1 MIKNIECPN
10 CGSTEICRGQFVIDE
25 YPAYLKC
32 KCFKC
37 DTHFRELYGLTHLRT
52 EIHTEDALPSPMALA
67 PVSNACSPVDPLD
80 PEGKTADIQRE
91 IEENFSEIFELPA
104 IRAWHKLKKLFTRY
118 NIHMNISA
126 EYSRGDCS
134 LDDEQ
139 VGIVWNMNVDGVY
152 YSIGDYD
159 ADDEPA
165 EYYTITADMCTPEYI
180 QEKKSDLAEPPAPII
195 LKILKALHNILQGE
209 DQISFSYTNIYVHN
223 VPMIGLPH
231 GLDKSSF
238 EGECPL
244 KPKKKVQLNER
255 T

>member
-1 MIKNIECPN
+1 MIKNVECPN

-37 DTHFRELYGLTHLRT
+37 ATHFRELYGLTHLRT
-52 EIHTEDALPSPMALA
+52 EIHPEDALPSPSALA
-67 PVSNACSPVDPLD
+67 PVSNACVPVNTINPV
-80 PEGKTADIQRE
+80 EEVANMRKGIQGS
-91 IEENFSEIFELPA
+91 FSEIFEAPA

-118 NIHMNISA
+118 NIHMNILT

-159 ADDEPA
+159 ADDESA

-180 QEKKSDLAEPPAPII
+180 QEKKSDLAAPPAPII

-209 DQISFSYTNIYVHN
+209 DQISFSSNYIYVHA

-244 KPKKKVQLNER
+244 KLKKEGTTK
-255 T
+255 